1 MKVYDLRCAAGHEFE
16 GWFASEHEF
25 QAQCQGEQI
34 ACPVCGDTHVVKKL
48 SAPRLNLGH
57 ARAPKEAEA
66 SPSNA
71 SPVRDGKGSEQSVAA
86 LPSRAVQAAWL
97 KAVREVI
104 AHTEDVGERFA
115 EEARRMHYGEI
126 EERGIRGQASLAETR
141 ELLDEGIAVTPLPI
155 PESLKRRLQ

>member
-1 MKVYDLRCAAGHEFE
+1 MKVFDLRCAAGHEFE
-16 GWFASEHEF
+16 GWFASEREF
-25 QAQCQGEQI
+25 LTQRKGKEI

-57 ARAPKEAEA
+57 GLAPKEAA
-66 SPSNA
+66 TAPNVSA
-71 SPVRDGKGSEQSVAA
+71 GGSDTAEGRNVATI
-86 LPSRAVQAAWL
+86 PSRAVQAAWL

-104 AHTEDVGERFA
+104 ARTEDVGERFA

-141 ELLDEGIAVTPLPI
+141 ELLDEGIPVAPLPL